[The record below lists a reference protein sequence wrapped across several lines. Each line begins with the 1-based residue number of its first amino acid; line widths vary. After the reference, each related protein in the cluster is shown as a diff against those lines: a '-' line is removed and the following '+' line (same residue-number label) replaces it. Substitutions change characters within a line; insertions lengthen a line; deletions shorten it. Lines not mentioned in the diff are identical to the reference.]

1 MSDPLLTLTT
11 DFGLRS
17 PYVAV
22 MKGVVLSIN
31 PAARIVDLSH
41 GVPPQ
46 DLRYCSFFLKNALC
60 FFPPGTIHI
69 VVVDPGVGTARA
81 LLCVESGGHLMLVPD
96 NGCWTEWAALA
107 PSPPRVWHLTEKRLW
122 RSEISATFQGR
133 DILAPVA
140 GHLSLGTP
148 PSELGTQVDS
158 YVQLV
163 LPTPRLTP
171 LRWNGE
177 VLFVDD
183 FGNLL
188 TNLPGAEL
196 LNRSKQIANI
206 YTSGR
211 LVTRWVR
218 AYDEAERGTLVALIS
233 SGGHLEIAEV
243 QGDAARRLGAAPGT
257 PVVVEFEAG
266 GAPERTGLE

>member
-1 MSDPLLTLTT
+1 MTYPLLTLTT

-17 PYVAV
+17 PYVAA

-41 GVPPQ
+41 GIPPQ
-46 DLRYCSFFLKNALC
+46 DLLYCSFFLKNALG
-60 FFPPGTIHI
+60 FFPPGTIHV

-81 LLCVESGGHLMLVPD
+81 LLCVEAAGHLMLVPD

-107 PSPPRVWHLTEKRLW
+107 PSPPRVWQLTEKRLW
-122 RSEISATFQGR
+122 RSEVSATFHGR

-140 GHLSLGTP
+140 ARLSLGAP
-148 PSELGTQVDS
+148 PSELGTPVES
-158 YVQLV
+158 YVQLA

-171 LRWNGE
+171 ERWEGE

-196 LNRSKQIANI
+196 FIKSKQIANI
-206 YTSGR
+206 HIAGR

-218 AYDEAERGTLVALIS
+218 AYDEAERGTLVASIS

-257 PVVVEFEAG
+257 PVVVEFEG
-266 GAPERTGLE
+266 GGTPERTRLE